1 MTTISIPT
9 GISGRAAQF
18 SSRLC
23 AETSLAP
30 TGRIPEW
37 LPVPAAAPVRPAGSS
52 RQRARGSQRA
62 RSWISPEGAPLSERV
77 MLLMLGLAG
86 AAGIGYGFSCLLD
99 LVQHWAMFGAGVNQL
114 VQ

>member
-1 MTTISIPT
+1 
-9 GISGRAAQF
+9 
-18 SSRLC
+18 
-23 AETSLAP
+23 
-30 TGRIPEW
+30 
-37 LPVPAAAPVRPAGSS
+37 
-52 RQRARGSQRA
+52 
-62 RSWISPEGAPLSERV
+62 